1 MAFANSFYNPIV
13 YSAMNRNFRQGFKEI
28 FCSKRKASRTQDEAT
43 QSSGE
48 TDSSVTS
55 KATSHLEIALQDAQ
69 GNPMKSCQINS
80 KVC

>member
-28 FCSKRKASRTQDEAT
+28 FCSKRKANRTNDNTT
-43 QSSGE
+43 QSGGE
-48 TDSSVTS
+48 TESSVTS
-55 KATSHLEIALQDAQ
+55 KVTSHLEIALQDAQ
-69 GNPMKSCQINS
+69 VNPTKPCQSNS

>member
-28 FCSKRKASRTQDEAT
+28 FCSKRKANWTNDNAT

-48 TDSSVTS
+48 TDNSVTS
-55 KATSHLEIALQDAQ
+55 KVTSHLEIALQDAQ
-69 GNPMKSCQINS
+69 VNPMKPCQSNS

>member
-1 MAFANSFYNPIV
+1 MALANSFYNPIV

-28 FCSKRKASRTQDEAT
+28 FCSKRKANRTHDETT

-48 TDSSVTS
+48 IDSGVTN
-55 KATSHLEIALQDAQ
+55 KATSHLEIALQDPQ
-69 GNPMKSCQINS
+69 GNPMKPCQINS